1 METPSFLLQLMMV
14 LLVARVF
21 AELAVRLKSPSV
33 IGELLAGVVLGPSLL
48 GWLSPDATIRLLAEI
63 GIILLLFE
71 VGLETDIRGLARTG
85 GQSLVVAVL
94 GFILPFLLGFGVA
107 RWGLGLELMP
117 SLFVGGTLTAT
128 SIGITVRVLADL
140 KRQGSTE
147 GQVVLGAA
155 VLDDV
160 MGVVLLALLY
170 EFSIGGGISL
180 VNTGK
185 VLLFVLLFFALAAPA
200 AKIIS
205 VRTVTDLGINNPPG
219 AGRGGKSSVIGD
231 QQAGTSLEY

>member
-1 METPSFLLQLMMV
+1 MMV

-107 RWGLGLELMP
+107 RWGLALELMP

-170 EFSIGGGISL
+170 EFSIGGISL

>member
-170 EFSIGGGISL
+170 EFSIGGISL